1 MVCESGALNVEDV
14 PALNCLLP
22 SHEIVPVI
30 NPPQAMILGIGAASE
45 QPWKVDGAI
54 GLARLARDTG
64 VPPIRLTHAFGD
76 LGERLGLDWAQQK
89 AAVMVPSD
97 PWERL
102 LVAGVARD
110 FQQMRFEFLRGLAK
124 SKRGKENPLARIEEW
139 ATRHAIEIDQFRT
152 MIGRAQGAAP
162 LSPAMLAQIASQAR
176 NLLQR

>member
-1 MVCESGALNVEDV
+1 MELVDHVDDLLAKEARSHAEAIAVDLMEAGAPGKIAAMVAQLF
-14 PALNCLLP
+14 A
-22 SHEIVPVI
+22 I
-30 NPPQAMILGIGAASE
+30 
-45 QPWKVDGAI
+45 DGAI

-64 VPPIRLTHAFGD
+64 VPPIRLTEAFGD

-89 AAVMVPSD
+89 ASLMVPSD

-110 FQQMRFEFLRGLAK
+110 FQQMRFEFLRGLGKGKRAK
-124 SKRGKENPLARIEEW
+124 GDPVALIEEW
-139 ATRHAIEIDQFRT
+139 ATRHATEIGQFRT

-176 NLLQR
+176 TLLKR